1 MYIVCLVLPHH
12 ADVELLADEVL
23 VDHGDRA
30 KYTRTLRMSRKGKCR
45 CTIFMKD
52 LLLIVCDCL

>member
-1 MYIVCLVLPHH
+1 MCLVLPHH
-12 ADVELLADEVL
+12 VYVELLAVEVL